1 MKTLLYSLAILSL
14 LNCSKDKSIANADLM
29 VVSEK
34 SASYN
39 APPPP
44 PNQEASYA
52 AMEVVDS
59 AAATVD
65 ADVRYPDKSKPENQ
79 TGISK
84 KIIKNGNMM
93 IDVGDIKSAQ
103 EKVQN
108 LVKSNK
114 GYIQNENYSNNER
127 ETTVS
132 MEIRI
137 PNQNFD
143 SLINSFSDGIGSITQ
158 KNIRVEDVTEEYTD
172 VSIRLKN
179 KLTYL
184 EKYRDLLKRSA
195 STKDL
200 LEIQEKIR
208 GLEEEIESSEGR
220 LRYID
225 DQVNYSTLDLTLTKE
240 KPRNTVTS
248 KIGFGSRF
256 VDSIANGWNI
266 FVNFLLEIVSFWPF
280 LFIIPLIIFLFKKW
294 RKNRNSKR

>member
-1 MKTLLYSLAILSL
+1 MKTVFYSLAILSL
-14 LNCSKDKSIANADLM
+14 FACSKNETTEANVSLMEVLPETEIANKGYAPAQPSKVQM
-29 VVSEK
+29 PNSEAK
-34 SASYN
+34 
-39 APPPP
+39 PI
-44 PNQEASYA
+44 
-52 AMEVVDS
+52 DK
-59 AAATVD
+59 TV
-65 ADVRYPDKSKPENQ
+65 NL
-79 TGISK
+79 K
-84 KIIKNGNMM
+84 KIIKNGDMM
-93 IDVGDIKSAQ
+93 MDVGDIKSAQ
-103 EKVQN
+103 EKVQG

-143 SLINSFSDGIGSITQ
+143 QLVNSFSDGIGSITQ

-172 VSIRLKN
+172 VSIKLEN
-179 KLTYL
+179 KKIYL

-200 LEIQEKIR
+200 LEIQENIR
-208 GLEEEIESSEGR
+208 GLEDEIDVSEGR

-225 DQVNYSTLDLTLTKE
+225 DQVNYSTLNLTLTKE

-248 KIGFGSRF
+248 KIGFGSRL

-266 FVNFLLEIVSFWPF
+266 FVNFLLEIVSLWPF
-280 LFIIPLIIFLFKKW
+280 VFMIPIIIFTWRKW
-294 RKNRNSKR
+294 RNRKSKKG

>member
-1 MKTLLYSLAILSL
+1 MKTIIYSLAILSL
-14 LNCSKDKSIANADLM
+14 FACKKAENTEVKADLIEILDEDKVAAKAEM
-29 VVSEK
+29 
-34 SASYN
+34 

-44 PNQEASYA
+44 SKIADSNAS
-52 AMEVVDS
+52 
-59 AAATVD
+59 
-65 ADVRYPDKSKPENQ
+65 ADFDITSNKTTNNSSEN
-79 TGISK
+79 INIKK
-84 KIIKNGNMM
+84 KIIKNGDMM

-103 EKVQN
+103 EKVQG

-143 SLINSFSDGIGSITQ
+143 QLVNSFSDGIGSITQ

-172 VSIRLKN
+172 VSIKLEN
-179 KLTYL
+179 KKIYL

-200 LEIQEKIR
+200 LEIQENIR
-208 GLEEEIESSEGR
+208 GLEDEIDVSEGR

-225 DQVNYSTLDLTLTKE
+225 DQVNYSTLNLTLTKE

-248 KIGFGSRF
+248 KIGFGSRL

-266 FVNFLLEIVSFWPF
+266 FVNFLLEIVSLWPF
-280 LFIIPLIIFLFKKW
+280 VFMIPIIIFTWRKW
-294 RKNRNSKR
+294 RKRKSKKG

>member
-1 MKTLLYSLAILSL
+1 MKTIIYSLAILSL
-14 LNCSKDKSIANADLM
+14 LACGKNEATQTN
-29 VVSEK
+29 VSL
-34 SASYN
+34 
-39 APPPP
+39 
-44 PNQEASYA
+44 
-52 AMEVVDS
+52 MEVLPEDEVATKAFSPDS
-59 AAATVD
+59 PPKMQMPNSEAK
-65 ADVRYPDKSKPENQ
+65 PIDKIINL
-79 TGISK
+79 K
-84 KIIKNGNMM
+84 KIIKSGDMT
-93 IDVGDIKSAQ
+93 IEVADIKTAQ
-103 EKVQN
+103 EKIQN
-108 LVKSNK
+108 FVKNNK
-114 GYIQNENYSNNER
+114 AYIQNERFSNA
-127 ETTVS
+127 ETQTTLS

-143 SLINSFSDGIGSITQ
+143 NLINSFSDEIGSISE
-158 KNIRVEDVTEEYTD
+158 KNIRVQDVTEEYTD

-179 KLTYL
+179 KLAYL

-248 KIGFGSRF
+248 KIGFGSRL

-266 FVNFLLEIVSFWPF
+266 FVNFSLEIVSLWPF
-280 LFIIPLIIFLFKKW
+280 LIIIPIIILFWKKW
-294 RKNRNSKR
+294 RKRKSKKE